1 MMQMSDR
8 YVPLSGSYKAAYFAG
23 ANTGEGFV
31 SAYPDWIREE
41 ECHRVFII
49 KGGSGTGKSSIIK
62 ACAAAAEEVGA
73 GVVLLLC
80 SSDPTSADAVILEGR
95 NGRRIAILD
104 GTAPHTADPEL
115 PGAVG
120 EIVDVGRYWDPSTL
134 AYHREEITLAR
145 HGKQRAYHRAYRY
158 LAAIREVEDGA
169 RSLLASC
176 ILREKMYAA
185 VNRILPNTM
194 DDEDFREE
202 IRYTHALS
210 MKGAYRLNT
219 FASAE
224 RTYYVT
230 DVYGTG
236 EYFLSAVR
244 ECAARRRLAMYISPS
259 PIDPRRMQE
268 ICLPHARMRFCL
280 ASPKTNRAVEDEG
293 RIINMLRFIDHASLA
308 VCRARL
314 RFANACEEMLT
325 DGALQALR
333 DAGEEHFR
341 LEEIYKSAM
350 DFSGVEAE
358 TQRLCVYVREAL
370 Q

>member
-8 YVPLSGSYKAAYFAG
+8 YVPLSGSYPAAYFAG

-31 SAYPDWIREE
+31 CAYPDWIREE

-62 ACAAAAEEVGA
+62 ACADAAEEVGA

-80 SSDPTSADAVILEGR
+80 SSDPTSADAVILEGK
-95 NGRRIAILD
+95 NGRRIAVLD
-104 GTAPHTADPEL
+104 GTSPHTVDPEL

-120 EIVDVGRYWDPSTL
+120 EIVDVGRYWDPSSL
-134 AYHREEITLAR
+134 AFHREEITLAR

-158 LAAIREVEDGA
+158 LAATREVEDGA
-169 RSLLASC
+169 RSHLTSC

-185 VNRILPNTM
+185 VKRLLPAASAG
-194 DDEDFREE
+194 EDFWEE

-219 FASAE
+219 FAEAA
-224 RTYYVT
+224 RTYSIT

-236 EYFLSAVR
+236 EYFLTAVR
-244 ECAARRRLAMYISPS
+244 ECAARRRLTMYISPS
-259 PIDPRRMQE
+259 PIDPRRIQE
-268 ICLPHARMRFCL
+268 IYLPQAGMRFCL
-280 ASPKTNRAVEDEG
+280 TSPKTNRVAEDGG
-293 RIINMLRFIDHASLA
+293 RIINMLRFIDHTSLA
-308 VCRARL
+308 DCRGRL
-314 RFANACEEMLT
+314 RFANACAEMLT
-325 DGALQALR
+325 DGALQALQ
-333 DAGEEHFR
+333 DAGKEHFR

-350 DFSGVEAE
+350 DFRGVVAE
-358 TQRLCVYVREAL
+358 TQRLCTYVREAL